1 MTAHG
6 GTAMFSLLTLNI
18 CHGLPADRFRMD
30 RLAFMISSI
39 KDRRDEF
46 SIVLLQEIFRGLPIG
61 DALSA
66 LKSELGRFY
75 HISYARAG
83 GRTPLCEVG
92 QATLSRFPVLRQRKY
107 PVPSGRYRCILFTE
121 IAATGCRLHVYN
133 AHIGGTAQEMG
144 EVFALA
150 DRLRA
155 PEAMDIIMGD
165 LNWDYRHE
173 RRNLILSEIYGF
185 RVAGSGPTATLA
197 DKLSPCAVYGEAI
210 DFSLYR
216 NVPADM
222 MVRARRVL
230 TGHVRGRRMSDHAGV
245 VCTFFRQPFAAGD
258 TVFPHEA
265 RAWVPSAAP
274 DSPAIPR

>member
-1 MTAHG
+1 
-6 GTAMFSLLTLNI
+6 MFSLLTLNI
-18 CHGLPADRFRMD
+18 CHGIPADRFRMD
-30 RLAFMISSI
+30 RLAFIISSI
-39 KDRRDEF
+39 KERRDEF
-46 SIVLLQEIFRGLPIG
+46 SIVMLQEIFRGLPIG

-66 LKSELGRFY
+66 LKRELGRFY

-121 IAATGCRLHVYN
+121 ITAPGCRLHAYN
-133 AHIGGTAQEMG
+133 SHIGGTAQEMG

-155 PEAMDIIMGD
+155 PAAMDIIMGD

-185 RVAGSGPTATLA
+185 TVAGSGPTATLT
-197 DKLSPCAVYGEAI
+197 DNLSPCAVYGEAI

-230 TGHVRGRRMSDHAGV
+230 TDHVRGRRISDHAGV
-245 VCTFFRQPFAAGD
+245 VCTFFRQPFAADD

-265 RAWVPSAAP
+265 HAWVPPAAP